1 MIFHQERLSI
11 HIKIFKLLKMETFLK
26 IENIKLW
33 ARVGVLDEEREL
45 GQLFI
50 LDIFLWTDFEKCT
63 LNDDIKKTVDYS
75 KLVQILKDQSKKI
88 YCFTIEKYSN
98 SIIEIIDQEF
108 NLSKIKIILTKCNPP
123 ITGFDGKVSIVRII
137 ENN

>member
-1 MIFHQERLSI
+1 MIFHQESLFI

-50 LDIFLWTDFEKCT
+50 LDIFLWTDFEKCAV
-63 LNDDIKKTVDYS
+63 NDDIKKTVDYS

-98 SIIEIIDQEF
+98 SILEIIDQEF
-108 NLSKIKIILTKCNPP
+108 KLSKIKIILTKCNPP
-123 ITGFDGKVSIVRII
+123 ITGFDGKVSIVRIL

>member
-1 MIFHQERLSI
+1 MIFHLGRLSI
-11 HIKIFKLLKMETFLK
+11 LIRIFKFFKMETFLK

-45 GQLFI
+45 GQLFS

-63 LNDDIKKTVDYS
+63 ANDDIKKTVDYS

-88 YCFTIEKYSN
+88 YCYTIEKYSKE
-98 SIIEIIDQEF
+98 ILEIIDQEF
-108 NLSKIKIILTKCNPP
+108 KLSKIKIILTKCNPP
-123 ITGFDGKVSIVRII
+123 ITGFDGKVSIVRIL

>member
-1 MIFHQERLSI
+1 
-11 HIKIFKLLKMETFLK
+11 METFLK
-26 IENIKLW
+26 IKNIKLW

-63 LNDDIKKTVDYS
+63 VNDDIKKTVDYS
-75 KLVQILKDQSKKI
+75 KLVQILKDQSMKI
-88 YCFTIEKYSN
+88 NCFTIEKYSKEML
-98 SIIEIIDQEF
+98 EIIDQEF
-108 NLSKIKIILTKCNPP
+108 KLSKVKIILTKCNPP
-123 ITGFDGKVSIVRII
+123 ITGFDGKVSIVRIL